1 MSKIENKEESEERKE
16 ESEKVYNITDRISEI
31 LKPTKKYKKISPR
44 WMTFYIEV
52 K

>member
-1 MSKIENKEESEERKE
+1 MNKLENKEVIEDKKE
-16 ESEKVYNITDRISEI
+16 VVKMYNITDKISEI

-44 WMTFYIEV
+44 GMTFYIEV